1 MRTRRRVDPT
11 LLHEVR
17 RLQEAAEGLPPKPRE
32 KIKELAARVLSL
44 DWEARYG
51 RPPLDDFWLWWRV
64 CYFRITDDLAE
75 AWDVVYRSA
84 H

>member
-11 LLHEVR
+11 LLDEVR
-17 RLQEAAEGLPPKPRE
+17 RLQAVAEGLPPKPRE
-32 KIKELAARVLSL
+32 KVKELAARVLSL

-51 RPPLDDFWLWWRV
+51 RPPLDDPWVWWKVR
-64 CYFRITDDLAE
+64 YFGITDSLAE
-75 AWDVVYRSA
+75 AWDTAYRAA